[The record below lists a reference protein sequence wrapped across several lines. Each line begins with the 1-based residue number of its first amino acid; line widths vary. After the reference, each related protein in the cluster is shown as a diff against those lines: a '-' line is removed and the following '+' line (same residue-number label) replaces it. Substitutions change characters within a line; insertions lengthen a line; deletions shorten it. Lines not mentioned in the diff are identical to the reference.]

1 MQCFLCEVF
10 VPILFYSYNN
20 LEIRFTDEKTKAQ
33 RC

>member
-1 MQCFLCEVF
+1 MQGFLCEVS

-20 LEIRFTDEKTKAQ
+20 LEIHFTHEKTKAQ